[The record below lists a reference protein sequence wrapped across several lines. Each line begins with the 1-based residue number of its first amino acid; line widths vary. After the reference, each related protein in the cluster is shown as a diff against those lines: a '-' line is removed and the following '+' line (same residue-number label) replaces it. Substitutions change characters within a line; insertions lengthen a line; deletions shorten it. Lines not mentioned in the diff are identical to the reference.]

1 MEYILF
7 LKFHNTLNNKTKM
20 KRERRKIVLWTIV
33 TIMVIIVIAVVLNWG
48 SFAEGFQA
56 GGRLAE

>member
-1 MEYILF
+1 
-7 LKFHNTLNNKTKM
+7 M